1 MLCSFFRICFPSAI
15 FFQFVVFVVI
25 SAMSFVCLL
34 YFSWICF
41 FLPFSF
47 LFCCRSILSTHLM
60 FISSTSSR
68 SNWLLWKSANR
79 TKIRIFTRKWTRIP
93 KTPSTIDQIVYLSR
107 KNANEC
113 NFHFIYCNRANEF
126 SLFVSVS
133 HLLSFSRYISILS
146 SFSTANLY
154 SPYFEMELI
163 LLFRTRTICYGVT
176 AASSFSY

>member
-68 SNWLLWKSANR
+68 SNWQQWKSANR

-93 KTPSTIDQIVYLSR
+93 K
-107 KNANEC
+107 NA
-113 NFHFIYCNRANEF
+113 FHNRSNRLFITEKCKRMQF
-126 SLFVSVS
+126 SF
-133 HLLSFSRYISILS
+133 HLLQSRERIFTVCVCVSFAFFLS
-146 SFSTANLY
+146 LY
-154 SPYFEMELI
+154 FDFVFFFNCKFI
-163 LLFRTRTICYGVT
+163 FTLFRTGINSIV
-176 AASSFSY
+176 